1 MLNTSMFYE
10 ENFPTCLEPEAAV
23 PSVPV
28 EAVTS
33 VEDFVPDGGVIDK
46 SFLEDAKEVKDSGK
60 TEVNSDSDRWG
71 ELSISLMYMR
81 RSVL

>member
-1 MLNTSMFYE
+1 M
-10 ENFPTCLEPEAAV
+10 AV

-71 ELSISLMYMR
+71 ELSISLVYMR
-81 RSVL
+81 TISPIIFTMRNKFKRKFL